1 MQSREEKL
9 SDISSYP
16 DYVWWLEPGKLAGMP
31 RPPLEDLPVLYQAGM
46 RGIVSVMDEPSGIQ
60 EYKDSGF
67 QALWLPITGGKSP
80 TVEQVLEFVQF
91 ADSLLKKN
99 QVVAV
104 HCTSG
109 NRRTGTLLATYLIV
123 SGNSPDQALTQI
135 QQARPSAQLRDAQKQ
150 FLHTLPDFLA

>member
-1 MQSREEKL
+1 M

-16 DYVWWLEPGKLAGMP
+16 DYVWWLEPGKLAGMS

-123 SGNSPDQALTQI
+123 SGNSPDQALTQL

>member
-1 MQSREEKL
+1 MS
-9 SDISSYP
+9 
-16 DYVWWLEPGKLAGMP
+16 

-80 TVEQVLEFVQF
+80 TIKQVLEFVQF
-91 ADSLLKKN
+91 ADSLLEKN

-109 NRRTGTLLATYLIV
+109 NRRTGTLLAAYLIV
-123 SGNSPDQALTQI
+123 SGKSPDQSLMQV

-150 FLHTLPDFLA
+150 FLNALPNLLT